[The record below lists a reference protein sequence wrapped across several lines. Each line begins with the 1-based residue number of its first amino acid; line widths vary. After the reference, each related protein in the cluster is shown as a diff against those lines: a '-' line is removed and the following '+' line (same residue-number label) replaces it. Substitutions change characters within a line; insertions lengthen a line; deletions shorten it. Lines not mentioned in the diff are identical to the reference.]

1 LPKPTLLVSN
11 DDGIHAAGIRAL
23 CEALEPVGDVWVV
36 APETERSATSHAI
49 TLDRPL
55 RLHEVA
61 PQRYSIDGTPV
72 DCVYVGLYFLLAQKR
87 PALVVSGINHG
98 ANLGSDAFY
107 SGTIGAAREGAI
119 RGVPGLAV
127 SLAGGHGSGFGLAA
141 ELAANVARG
150 LIGLGDQAPRLVSM
164 NIPEGPVKGTRVTTL
179 GRRTYYDQVEARTDL
194 RGRAYYWIGG
204 PGSRT
209 ELIPGSDGEALSQGY
224 ASLTPLTLDLGVGGA
239 EHERATKL
247 VRSLEGQGS

>member
-1 LPKPTLLVSN
+1 MPKPTLLVSN
-11 DDGIHAAGIRAL
+11 DDGINAAGIRAL
-23 CEALEPVGDVWVV
+23 CDALEPLGDVWVV

-55 RLHEVA
+55 RLREIA
-61 PQRYSIDGTPV
+61 PQRYSVDGTPV
-72 DCVYVGLYFLLAQKR
+72 DCVYVGLYGLLKDR
-87 PALVVSGINHG
+87 KPALVVSGINHG

-119 RGVPGLAV
+119 RGTPALAV
-127 SLAGGHGSGFGLAA
+127 SLAGGHGSGFGFAA
-141 ELAANVARG
+141 ELAVRVARTM
-150 LIGLGDQAPRLVSM
+150 LELGAEAPRLLSM
-164 NIPEGPVKGTRVTTL
+164 NIPEGDVRGTRVTTL
-179 GRRTYYDQVEARTDL
+179 GRRSYYDQVEARTDL

-224 ASLTPLTLDLGVGGA
+224 ASLTPLTLDLCLGDGPD
-239 EHERATKL
+239 HERTRRLVAT
-247 VRSLEGQGS
+247 LEAP